1 MSDVDERRAFAV
13 AALTGVVDDIDLAM
27 LDPADPDE
35 RHILIE
41 AEHPELRKALESDLR
56 EVHIDG
62 QAMNPTLHIAMHEI
76 VANQLWDDDPP
87 EVWQTAKR
95 LTEAGYARHEVLHML
110 ASVVSNEVFDILANH
125 EPADLD
131 RMRAELAALP
141 GSWERQRDEIP
152 QQRHLNRAER
162 RAAARKR
169 PR

>member
-1 MSDVDERRAFAV
+1 MSDVDDRRVFAV
-13 AALTGVVDDIDLAM
+13 APLSGTVDDIDLAT

-41 AEHPELRKALESDLR
+41 AEHPELRQALESGLR

-62 QAMNPTLHIAMHEI
+62 RPMNPTVHIAMHEI

-87 EVWQTAKR
+87 EVWQTARR
-95 LTEAGYARHEVLHML
+95 LIDAGYERHEVLHML
-110 ASVVSNEVFDILANH
+110 ASVVSNEVFDILANRQ
-125 EPADLD
+125 PADLN

-141 GSWERQRDEIP
+141 ESWERQRDEIP

-162 RAAARKR
+162 RAARKR
-169 PR
+169 HR